1 MFPCFDLKF
10 SRNSSPGASQRCFGG
25 EGSLVRDRSVVP
37 VQHANDAAGVKQ
49 PHSMCTPS
57 VALPQFPS
65 QYFQAERKLFEWRL
79 HILRRKESEPE
90 GQL

>member
-65 QYFQAERKLFEWRL
+65 QFYVERNQNLKDNFENHTER
-79 HILRRKESEPE
+79 
-90 GQL
+90 